1 MTHLSRTPRLPP
13 PVLITRPAQLALL
26 MAALREQPAIAVDTE
41 SNSLHAY
48 REQVCLIQFSTPQ
61 ADYLVDPLADL
72 DLSPLGELFANPAIE
87 KVFHAADYDIACLK
101 RDFGWSFANLFDTQW
116 AARILGW
123 SQVGLASILKTHF
136 NVHVNKKWQRFNWG
150 ERPLPTEA
158 LDYARLDTH
167 YLLPLRDRLLAELR
181 SRGRLEEAR
190 EVFAELT
197 AIEPHFS
204 SFTPDDFWRIRGA
217 WDLDPQGQAI
227 LRRLAIWRDREARRR
242 NRPPFKVLG
251 DSTLVALARVRPDRT
266 EAMIGIPG
274 LKEHHIR
281 RYGSALL
288 RAIREGKKDPPPP
301 PPPRPPRPDEIAVLR
316 YEALREWRR
325 QVAARRGVDPD
336 VVISNAALWAIA
348 SHAPSSPE
356 ALAELGV
363 LGPWKLRT
371 YGEALIQVLHS

>member
-48 REQVCLIQFSTPQ
+48 QEQVCLIQFSTPQ

-167 YLLPLRDRLLAELR
+167 YLLPLNSA
-181 SRGRLEEAR
+181 
-190 EVFAELT
+190 
-197 AIEPHFS
+197 P
-204 SFTPDDFWRIRGA
+204 
-217 WDLDPQGQAI
+217 
-227 LRRLAIWRDREARRR
+227 
-242 NRPPFKVLG
+242 G
-251 DSTLVALARVRPDRT
+251 D
-266 EAMIGIPG
+266 G
-274 LKEHHIR
+274 
-281 RYGSALL
+281 
-288 RAIREGKKDPPPP
+288 
-301 PPPRPPRPDEIAVLR
+301 
-316 YEALREWRR
+316 WRR
-325 QVAARRGVDPD
+325 PAR
-336 VVISNAALWAIA
+336 
-348 SHAPSSPE
+348 SSPN
-356 ALAELGV
+356 
-363 LGPWKLRT
+363 
-371 YGEALIQVLHS
+371 